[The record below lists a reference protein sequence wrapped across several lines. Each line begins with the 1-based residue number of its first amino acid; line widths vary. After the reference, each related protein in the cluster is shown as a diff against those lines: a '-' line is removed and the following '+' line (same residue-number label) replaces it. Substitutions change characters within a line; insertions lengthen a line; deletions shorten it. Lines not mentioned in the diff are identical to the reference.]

1 MGEVYEGRVKLLG
14 SRIMH
19 IIIANQIANHFSIK
33 DKASFLLG
41 GIAPD
46 AVTPKDLSHFFIGDV
61 SDYTRSIDFE
71 KFLNKYRNQ
80 SNTPFILG
88 YYTHLIADDIW
99 LKGFYLPWLKNRL
112 EKNSNIFNQYH
123 NDFRLLNGKLLNY
136 YGFKKELQQELQK
149 TGEMIELQE
158 ITFEQINKFI
168 PFVLDDMNFEQNSLA
183 QPLDVFTFE
192 QIIGYIE
199 TSVEK
204 GIMHVKSLVH

>member
-1 MGEVYEGRVKLLG
+1 MG

-19 IIIANQIANHFSIK
+19 IIIANQIANHFSII

-46 AVTPKDLSHFFIGDV
+46 AVTPKDRSHFFVGDV
-61 SDYTRSIDFE
+61 SNYSRSIDFE
-71 KFLNKYRNQ
+71 KFLHKYRKE

-112 EKNSNIFNQYH
+112 ETDKNIFNLYH

-136 YGFKKELQQELQK
+136 YGLKTELQQELQK
-149 TGEMIELQE
+149 NGEIIELQE
-158 ITFEQINKFI
+158 VTFEQINKFI
-168 PFVLDDMNFEQNSLA
+168 SFVLDDVSFEQNSLA

-192 QIIGYIE
+192 QIIGYVE

-204 GIMHVKSLVH
+204 GIMHVKSLLH